1 MFTKSSIA
9 ITVVITLM
17 LPALAF
23 AQAAPCMVA
32 PPAAGIE
39 RIRIDARN
47 GQVLEGEPRY
57 KRTSR
62 VEVVLENKNP
72 FRFTYTLDATEVK
85 IGEPGLAAFLPF
97 IAPFTL
103 DAAPAT
109 PAGGET
115 PPSNNAA
122 DAAEAA
128 ALAQKCP
135 VAAALRERHEE
146 LRTDREQL
154 DTALATAASNLK
166 VLSDAYTNAK
176 ITLDNATAT
185 CQSLHSTATAILAR
199 LNTLSGIDLDALT
212 KAIDELED
220 KAETQTAE
228 LRAYRTRKD
237 ARADCPSISAPD
249 LAAMADRAELLSDAV
264 IDKLRANIA
273 KLQTSKQ
280 TLETARASIKT
291 ILDAGALPFT
301 QVLLLGPYDDATRVT
316 LKLDRKENKADA
328 QVATLSQTKIDFGG
342 PAFFTLGGG
351 LAASS
356 INRVQYERV
365 QGFAV
370 DPETN
375 EVGDELTN
383 IVGEKE
389 NSSARVTPLLILH
402 GRLGQFS
409 PGGFPFSVQAS
420 LGVSAKVDNLGVDV
434 EYLAGPSFGFLDNQL
449 FVTVG
454 AYGGRVQELQG
465 GLKVG
470 HAVPEELTEIPVRK
484 DLVWRLGFAV
494 TYKLR

>member
-1 MFTKSSIA
+1 MFTKSFIV
-9 ITVVITLM
+9 ITVVITLV

-23 AQAAPCMVA
+23 AQASPCVLA
-32 PPAAGIE
+32 SPAAGIE
-39 RIRIDARN
+39 RMRIDARN
-47 GQVLEGEPRY
+47 GQMLEGKPRY

-62 VEVVLENKNP
+62 VEVILENKNP

-97 IAPFTL
+97 IAPFTV

-109 PAGGET
+109 PAGGEALAT
-115 PPSNNAA
+115 NNAA
-122 DAAEAA
+122 DAA

-135 VAAALRERHEE
+135 IAAALRERHEE

-212 KAIDELED
+212 KAIGELED
-220 KAETQTAE
+220 KAEAQTAA
-228 LRAYRTRKD
+228 LRAYRSRKD
-237 ARADCPSISAPD
+237 AAAECRISADDLEAMIDRADV
-249 LAAMADRAELLSDAV
+249 LSDSV
-264 IDKLRANIA
+264 IDKLRANVT

-280 TLETARASIKT
+280 TLETARVSIKT
-291 ILDAGALPFT
+291 VLDGGALPFT

-375 EVGDELTN
+375 ELGDELTN

-409 PGGFPFSVQAS
+409 LGGFPFSLQGS
-420 LGVSAKVDNLGVDV
+420 LGVSAKADNLGVDV

-449 FVTVG
+449 FVTLG
-454 AYGGRVQELQG
+454 AYGGRVQKLQG

-484 DLVWRLGFAV
+484 DLVWRFGFAV